1 VRTSGCSSARI
12 PIPERYNSLRFLAGC
27 AASYLVASLAGKHSI
42 MTEKIARRGIRTPA
56 EYVPD
61 PLEQVTV
68 DEIAS
73 KSLVTLRAA
82 DAVSAARAWLATN
95 VEPARHQG
103 FPIVDAKGILVGVLT
118 RRDLQAESATEAQ
131 TLRELLKRPVK
142 FVYDDSTVR
151 QAADHMVNH
160 NIGRL
165 PVVRRDEPTRL
176 IGIVTRSDILS
187 AYRGRIKQDETQ
199 RPAIRV
205 SRLSKK
211 IRSIPTRLFR

>member
-1 VRTSGCSSARI
+1 
-12 PIPERYNSLRFLAGC
+12 LAGC

-56 EYVPD
+56 DYVPD

-73 KSLVTLRAA
+73 KPVITLPSA
-82 DAVSAARAWLATN
+82 DTVSAARAWIATN
-95 VEPARHQG
+95 VEASRHQG
-103 FPIVDAKGILVGVLT
+103 FPIVDTRGVLVGVIT
-118 RRDLQAESATEAQ
+118 RRDLQAETATETQ

-142 FVYDDSTVR
+142 FVYEDCTAR

-165 PVVRRDEPTRL
+165 PVVLRDEPTRL

-187 AYRGRIKQDETQ
+187 AYRRRIKQDETQ

-211 IRSIPTRLFR
+211 FRRIPTRLFR